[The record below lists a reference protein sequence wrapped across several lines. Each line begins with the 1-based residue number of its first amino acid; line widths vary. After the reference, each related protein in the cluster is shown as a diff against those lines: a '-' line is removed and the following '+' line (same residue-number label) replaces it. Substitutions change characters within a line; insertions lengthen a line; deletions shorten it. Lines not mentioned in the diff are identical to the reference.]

1 MLTLKQLVNQF
12 GENTVLA
19 IRNSDGV
26 SASLVKYTQ
35 EDQGL
40 YNADEDVIDLLSQSS
55 IHDLQHLHQTDEL
68 DFFSVLVVDV

>member
-1 MLTLKQLVNQF
+1 MISLNDLVNRF
-12 GENTVLA
+12 GGDSVLA
-19 IRNSDGV
+19 IRNADGV

-68 DFFSVLVVDV
+68 DFFSVVVVDV

>member
-1 MLTLKQLVNQF
+1 MISLNDLVNRF
-12 GENTVLA
+12 GADSVLA
-19 IRNSDGV
+19 IRNADGV

-35 EDQGL
+35 EDEGL

-55 IHDLQHLHQTDEL
+55 IHDLEQLHQTDEL

>member
-35 EDQGL
+35 DDQGL

-55 IHDLQHLHQTDEL
+55 IHDLQQLHQTDEL

>member
-1 MLTLKQLVNQF
+1 MISLNDLVNRF
-12 GENTVLA
+12 GADSVLA
-19 IRNSDGV
+19 IRNADGV

-40 YNADEDVIDLLSQSS
+40 YNPDEDVIDLLSQSS
-55 IHDLQHLHQTDEL
+55 IHDLEQLHQTDEL

>member
-1 MLTLKQLVNQF
+1 MISLNDLVNRF
-12 GENTVLA
+12 GGDSVLA

-26 SASLVKYTQ
+26 TASLVKYTQ

-40 YNADEDVIDLLSQSS
+40 YNPDEDVIDLLSQSS
-55 IHDLQHLHQTDEL
+55 IHDLQQLHQTDEL